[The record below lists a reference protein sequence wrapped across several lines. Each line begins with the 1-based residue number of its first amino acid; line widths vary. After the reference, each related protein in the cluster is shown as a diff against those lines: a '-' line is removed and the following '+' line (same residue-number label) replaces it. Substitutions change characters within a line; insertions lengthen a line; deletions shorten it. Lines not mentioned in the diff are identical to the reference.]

1 MDLCSLPAVLG
12 QGKSKTVAGE
22 GEAHHLTYQE
32 LSATCGAN
40 YCPVAAVAA
49 GENVMEGDHGQK
61 IKLFGTDRGISAK
74 RISLQFAIRYRLAL
88 LREWVLAKLSSSLW
102 Q

>member
-22 GEAHHLTYQE
+22 GEEDRFTYQE

-49 GENVMEGDHGQK
+49 GENVMEGDHGHK
-61 IKLFGTDRGISAK
+61 IKLFGAVASLQKGSVC
-74 RISLQFAIRYRLAL
+74 SLQFDIASHY
-88 LREWVLAKLSSSLW
+88 
-102 Q
+102 